1 MVPQVGD
8 EVVIGFEHDDVHQP
22 YVLGSLW
29 NGQAKPGDDLAILDG
44 SFSLQSDQKIAM
56 HAKDA
61 ITIKSDK
68 DLTVETTGKVEQSSQ
83 DAMSLKPSGDMT
95 IDGSQSVTIKGGSSI
110 SIEGTSQ
117 LEIKCGTA
125 KITLTPMGSISISGT
140 QISLG

>member
-1 MVPQVGD
+1 
-8 EVVIGFEHDDVHQP
+8 
-22 YVLGSLW
+22 
-29 NGQAKPGDDLAILDG
+29 
-44 SFSLQSDQKIAM
+44 M
-56 HAKDA
+56 HAKDV

-68 DLTVETTGKVEQSSQ
+68 DLTIETTGKIEQKSQ

-95 IDGSQSVTIKGGSSI
+95 IEGSQSVSIKGGTSI